1 MVFISFYINFRG
13 IHLWEISMTNKLFMV
28 IIIVLVV
35 MVGYMAI
42 LGNNYSP
49 NINHNSKNM
58 NSTFYL
64 DNGKNLIKIGSKAY
78 DLFNSNNTLQN
89 SVSPDVLSL
98 SGNSTGNFWLIFIDT
113 SYPFIWTPYFNS
125 GNYGIP
131 FTITSQNSIQ
141 YGNLSLNGGTQ
152 PLNTSVYVYGSGD
165 FIILP
170 EPIYNASSIVTIAF
184 NLNEI
189 IDTSNN
195 NTISV
200 NNLSMPFSSITLKL
214 GNYPLGNYQEVT
226 CQPIPG
232 EGNTTCENVNV
243 SAVFDFHLYY
253 PFAGHYIVTF
263 KGEQEFNVTLVN
275 PNPNQASLTFFTK
288 NGYLNITLSNGTY
301 NYLIYNGYNNFS
313 GSFVINGNNTTV
325 FISPS
330 AFFVHSPLFDFY
342 VYLFIVF
349 TFLITILHF
358 TRGSMVFLSFSSL
371 IFLYIGYKLDITLFT
386 INAIL
391 LMVLIFSAMISYK
404 VFLE

>member
-214 GNYPLGNYQEVT
+214 GIKLIINVFPL
-226 CQPIPG
+226 
-232 EGNTTCENVNV
+232 
-243 SAVFDFHLYY
+243 
-253 PFAGHYIVTF
+253 
-263 KGEQEFNVTLVN
+263 
-275 PNPNQASLTFFTK
+275 
-288 NGYLNITLSNGTY
+288 
-301 NYLIYNGYNNFS
+301 
-313 GSFVINGNNTTV
+313 
-325 FISPS
+325 
-330 AFFVHSPLFDFY
+330 
-342 VYLFIVF
+342 
-349 TFLITILHF
+349 
-358 TRGSMVFLSFSSL
+358 
-371 IFLYIGYKLDITLFT
+371 
-386 INAIL
+386 
-391 LMVLIFSAMISYK
+391 
-404 VFLE
+404 